1 MRDRVWSLVL
11 CGAVVVFAAS
21 MACSS
26 AGPSA
31 GSSARTDR
39 LLEGEGLET
48 LRIDE
53 ATVDEAATLLG
64 LSKAEWTKTDPDG
77 LVEMR
82 TPQLLRL
89 AFVPP
94 ESGEG
99 PPLLY
104 AVRANLWE
112 PVYTGKTRNG
122 IGFLDSLEDVLEAY
136 GPSDAEWVRTNGRIH
151 YYAEQ
156 GVIITTRHPSEIQ
169 REIYAAAR
177 AALGKQPDEGPASQ
191 VVTGIIVVS
200 PFMVIKAAETKM
212 ARQQVISTRPETTLR
227 IAEEY

>member
-1 MRDRVWSLVL
+1 MRDRAWSLVL
-11 CGAVVVFAAS
+11 GGAVVSFAAS
-21 MACSS
+21 VACSS
-26 AGPSA
+26 ART
-31 GSSARTDR
+31 SARTDV

-48 LRIDE
+48 LRIDV
-53 ATVDEAATLLG
+53 ATVEAAATLLG
-64 LSKAEWTKTDPDG
+64 LSQAEWTKTDPDG

-89 AFVPP
+89 CFLPP

-99 PPLLY
+99 QPLLY

-112 PVYTGKTRNG
+112 PVYTGKTSKG
-122 IGFLDSLEDVLEAY
+122 IGFLDSLEDVREAY
-136 GPSDAEWVRTNGRIH
+136 GESDAEWVRTNSRVH

-156 GVIITTRHPSEIQ
+156 GVIITTQHPSDIQ
-169 REIYAAAR
+169 RKIYDQAR
-177 AALGKQPDEGPASQ
+177 AALGKQPDEGPEAH

-200 PFMVIKAAETKM
+200 PFMVTKAAETAM
-212 ARQQVISTRPETTLR
+212 QRQQVISTRPETTLR